1 MDPFST
7 HWKYQKTLRFSDVF
21 RGYRKGALG
30 TNGLIPLRE
39 DIEYWYKV
47 FSIQNVYFYTISIL
61 HNARFWNEKLLFQDW
76 NSLVKSILFKY
87 IFINVLI
94 NRNHFE
100 AYGCWNGAK
109 RFMCYQNTFLF
120 NQNTFLFNRIY
131 LHDIKIYFYSI
142 KINFYL
148 IKYVYMISN
157 YVKRITRSAIIV
169 EINTKDAKLV
179 KTNISYLHSK
189 GNLQSVSLFT

>member
-1 MDPFST
+1 
-7 HWKYQKTLRFSDVF
+7 
-21 RGYRKGALG
+21 
-30 TNGLIPLRE
+30 
-39 DIEYWYKV
+39 
-47 FSIQNVYFYTISIL
+47 
-61 HNARFWNEKLLFQDW
+61 
-76 NSLVKSILFKY
+76 
-87 IFINVLI
+87 
-94 NRNHFE
+94 
-100 AYGCWNGAK
+100 
-109 RFMCYQNTFLF
+109 MCYQNTFLF

-189 GNLQSVSLFT
+189 GNLQSTSLFT